1 MSSNDIPP
9 LPPEMQELFDDIV
22 NELAKQM
29 KEEEEENK
37 QLDEPII
44 QMSPRRAL
52 RMVLDGDPRLSYD
65 WDRESGKEILQEFI
79 SAQKILENLVSA
91 YEKNPS
97 IADIYSN
104 KPVD

>member
-1 MSSNDIPP
+1 MSTNDIPP
-9 LPPEMQELFDDIV
+9 LPPELRELFDDIV
-22 NELAKQM
+22 DELAKQT
-29 KEEEEENK
+29 EEENK
-37 QLDEPII
+37 QLGEPII

-52 RMVLDGDPRLSYD
+52 MMVLDGDPRLSYD
-65 WDRESGKEILQEFI
+65 WDRESGKKILQEFI
-79 SAQKILENLVSA
+79 SAQKILENLVIA